1 MATPKST
8 ADTKASHY
16 CVIQA
21 PFGRLGIWTEVVD
34 GSLMLAKIDY
44 LPIQSKLIAPRNL
57 LAKEVQRQCL
67 AYFKDPH
74 FEFDIPLKPI
84 GTAHQEKVWRNA
96 QQIPLGQTATYGEI
110 ANKMKSGPRAVGN
123 ACGANPFPLI
133 TPCHRVVSAQGLGGY
148 MKEDS
153 PGFYRAIKIWLLRH
167 EGVL

>member
-8 ADTKASHY
+8 ADTEASHY

-21 PFGRLGIWTEVVD
+21 PFGRLGIWTQVVD

-153 PGFYRAIKIWLLRH
+153 PGLYRAIKIWLLRH

>member
-8 ADTKASHY
+8 ADTEASHY

-123 ACGANPFPLI
+123 ACGTNPFPLI

>member
-8 ADTKASHY
+8 ADTEASHY

-67 AYFKDPH
+67 AYFNDPH

>member
-8 ADTKASHY
+8 ADTEASHY

-67 AYFKDPH
+67 AYFNDPH

-153 PGFYRAIKIWLLRH
+153 PGLYRAIKIWLLRH

>member
-8 ADTKASHY
+8 ADTEASHY

-44 LPIQSKLIAPRNL
+44 LPMQSKLIAPRNL

-153 PGFYRAIKIWLLRH
+153 PGLYRAIKIWLLRH

>member
-8 ADTKASHY
+8 ADTEASHY

-21 PFGRLGIWTEVVD
+21 PFGRLGIWTEVID

-84 GTAHQEKVWRNA
+84 GTVHQEKVWRNA

>member
-8 ADTKASHY
+8 ADTEASHY

-34 GSLMLAKIDY
+34 GSLMLGKIDY

-153 PGFYRAIKIWLLRH
+153 PGLYRAIKIWLLRH

>member
-8 ADTKASHY
+8 VNTEASHY

-153 PGFYRAIKIWLLRH
+153 PGLYRAIKIWLLRH

>member
-1 MATPKST
+1 MTTPKSI
-8 ADTKASHY
+8 ADLEASNY

-21 PFGRLGIWTEVVD
+21 PFGHLGIWTEVVD
-34 GSLMLAKIDY
+34 GSLMLSRIDY
-44 LPIQSKLIAPRNL
+44 LPTKSKLIAPRNL
-57 LAKEVQRQCL
+57 LAKEVQKQCM

-74 FEFDIPLKPI
+74 YVFDIPLKPI
-84 GTAHQEKVWRNA
+84 GTVHQEKVWRST

-110 ANKMKSGPRAVGN
+110 ASKIKSGPRAVGN

-148 MKEDS
+148 MQEDS

-167 EGVL
+167 EGIL

>member
-8 ADTKASHY
+8 ADTEASHY

-21 PFGRLGIWTEVVD
+21 PFGRLGIWTEVID

-153 PGFYRAIKIWLLRH
+153 PGLYRAIKIWLLRH

>member
-1 MATPKST
+1 MTISQST
-8 ADTKASHY
+8 ADTEASHY

-21 PFGRLGIWTEVVD
+21 PFGRLGIWTEVID

-153 PGFYRAIKIWLLRH
+153 PGLYRAIKIWLLRH
-167 EGVL
+167 

>member
-1 MATPKST
+1 MVTSKST
-8 ADTKASHY
+8 ADTEASHY

-44 LPIQSKLIAPRNL
+44 LPIQSKLIPPRNL

-96 QQIPLGQTATYGEI
+96 QQISLGQTATYGEI
-110 ANKMKSGPRAVGN
+110 ANKIKSGPRAVGN

>member
-8 ADTKASHY
+8 ADTEASHY

-21 PFGRLGIWTEVVD
+21 PFGRLGIWTVVVD

-153 PGFYRAIKIWLLRH
+153 PGLYRAIKIWLLRH

>member
-8 ADTKASHY
+8 ADTEASHY

-133 TPCHRVVSAQGLGGY
+133 MPCHRVVSAQGLGGY

>member
-8 ADTKASHY
+8 VNTEASHY

>member
-8 ADTKASHY
+8 ADTEASHY

-21 PFGRLGIWTEVVD
+21 PFGRLGIWTEVID

-67 AYFKDPH
+67 AYFNDPH
-74 FEFDIPLKPI
+74 FEFDVPLKPI

-153 PGFYRAIKIWLLRH
+153 PGFYRAIKIWLLCH

>member
-8 ADTKASHY
+8 ADTEASHY

-153 PGFYRAIKIWLLRH
+153 PGFYRAIKIWLLCH

>member
-8 ADTKASHY
+8 ADTEASHY

-153 PGFYRAIKIWLLRH
+153 PGFYRAIKIWLLRY

>member
-8 ADTKASHY
+8 ADSEASHY

-153 PGFYRAIKIWLLRH
+153 PGLYRAIKIWLLRH

>member
-8 ADTKASHY
+8 ADTEASHY

-57 LAKEVQRQCL
+57 LGKEVQRQCL

>member
-8 ADTKASHY
+8 ADTEASHY

-133 TPCHRVVSAQGLGGY
+133 TPCHRVVSTQGLGGY

-153 PGFYRAIKIWLLRH
+153 PGLYRAIKIWLLRH

>member
-1 MATPKST
+1 MTTPKSI
-8 ADTKASHY
+8 ADTEASHY

-21 PFGRLGIWTEVVD
+21 PFGHLGIWTEVVD
-34 GSLMLAKIDY
+34 GSLMLARIDY
-44 LPIQSKLIAPRNL
+44 LPTKSKLIAPKNL
-57 LAKEVQRQCL
+57 LAKEVQKQCM
-67 AYFKDPH
+67 AYFKDPR
-74 FEFDIPLKPI
+74 FTFDVPLKPT
-84 GTAHQEKVWRNA
+84 GTTHQEKVWRSA

-110 ANKMKSGPRAVGN
+110 ASKIKSGPRAVGN

-148 MKEDS
+148 MQEDA

>member
-8 ADTKASHY
+8 ADTEASHY

-153 PGFYRAIKIWLLRH
+153 PGLYRAIKIWLLRH

>member
-8 ADTKASHY
+8 ADTEASHY

-153 PGFYRAIKIWLLRH
+153 PGFYRTIKIWLLRH